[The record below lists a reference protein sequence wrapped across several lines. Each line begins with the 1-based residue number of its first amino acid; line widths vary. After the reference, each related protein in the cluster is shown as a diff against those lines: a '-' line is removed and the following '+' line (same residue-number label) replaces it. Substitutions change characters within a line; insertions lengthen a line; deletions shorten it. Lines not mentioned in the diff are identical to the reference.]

1 MNINRIRDLRED
13 HDLTQAE
20 LARMLSVSR
29 QAYSGYERGVR
40 SIPFEILC
48 QFALFYGTSL
58 DYLTGR
64 TDVKAPYPKPKQKN
78 FVVRKD

>member
-1 MNINRIRDLRED
+1 MNINRMRDLRED

-29 QAYSGYERGVR
+29 QAYSGYERGER
-40 SIPFEILC
+40 NIPLEILC
-48 QFALFYGTSL
+48 QLALFYGTSL

-64 TDVKAPYPKPKQKN
+64 TDVKAPYPKPKQKH